1 MLTHTFDIFSGK
13 YREHGAFWFQAV
25 AGFEEAYQM
34 MLTLAVVKPGP
45 YFIFDSPR
53 LAVVLITMLFA
64 PSTRT

>member
-1 MLTHTFDIFSGK
+1 MLTHTFDIFSEK

-45 YFIFDSPR
+45 YFIFDSR
-53 LAVVLITMLFA
+53 DESCAGNIDTTYT
-64 PSTRT
+64 S